1 MLNDVIAAI
10 STPIGKGGIAVIRVS
25 GRGCHENIA
34 KIFFPKSQKKFTDYP
49 PRFSVYGEICDTT
62 SLIDTAI
69 AVKFDAPA
77 SFTGE
82 DMVEISCHGGY
93 VVSSMVLEAVLETG
107 ARMAE
112 AGEFTRRAFV
122 NNKVSLTEAEAIGD
136 VLNAVNRDGV
146 RLSSS
151 QASGVLGEYMHGITS
166 SLTSLI
172 SSIYAFI
179 DYPDEDLEDVDDE
192 TLHCEIGALI
202 SSCRNLLS
210 TYKAGNAIVHGIPTV
225 IVGKPNVGK
234 SSLFNS
240 LLGEKK
246 AIVTDIPGTTRDCI
260 EYNTDIKGV
269 TVRLIDTAGLR
280 FSTGD
285 AVEKIGMDIT
295 REKLFS
301 SQTSMILVLFDASR
315 DLDENDFSILEA
327 LKNCEEKTVIPIIT
341 KSDLEIKIDKAFI
354 EKQLGSVTV
363 VSNCTESGL
372 DALKDRIFKSY
383 IGDSLPS
390 FDSAFLTG
398 IRQKSVVQRGLD
410 ALLRADCEL
419 RKGFKDMT
427 GMILEEALAI
437 LLEVDARSAGEAVV
451 NEIFSKFC
459 VGK

>member
-49 PRFSVYGEICDTT
+49 PRFSVYGEICDKT

-93 VVSSMVLEAVLETG
+93 VVSSMILEAVLETG
-107 ARMAE
+107 ARMAQ

-192 TLHCEIGALI
+192 TLHCEIEALI
-202 SSCRNLLS
+202 SSCRKLLS

-240 LLGEKK
+240 LIGEKK

-260 EYNTDIKGV
+260 EYNADIKGV

-285 AVEKIGMDIT
+285 AVEKIGMDIA
-295 REKLFS
+295 REKIFS
-301 SQTSMILVLFDASR
+301 SQTSMILALFDASR

-341 KSDLEIKIDKAFI
+341 KSDLQIKIDKAFI
-354 EKQLGSVTV
+354 EKQLGTVTV
-363 VSNCTESGL
+363 ISNCTESGL

-410 ALLRADCEL
+410 ALLRADREL
-419 RKGFKDMT
+419 QNGFKDMT

>member
-301 SQTSMILVLFDASR
+301 SQTSMILALFDASR